1 MMKMTQSRLERVGSS
16 ITDSGRSVRR
26 RWRIRHILYALL
38 ALGAA
43 TVGVLALI
51 ASWRPPTYQ
60 PPAID
65 RARLPDDQ
73 RDLVNLLDR
82 IGAALNEGRAITF
95 SLEEAQLNR
104 WLAARDEL
112 FIDSRMD
119 LPPEVQG
126 PQIRISERGMF
137 ELAAQFDTGFFRPV
151 VRLGIAAKLEGDDVR
166 VSPGSL
172 YVGGLRLMWSGL
184 PPGMIRTGG
193 STGMNLRV
201 AGNDVLVQNRFTWSN
216 GRRDFRVT
224 QLDFA
229 AGKVT
234 VTFEPVA
241 RSASQP
247 APPGGP

>member
-1 MMKMTQSRLERVGSS
+1 MTTTLHRLEKVESS
-16 ITDSGRSVRR
+16 ITRRAQPVRG
-26 RWRIRHILYALL
+26 RWRLRHVLYALA
-38 ALGAA
+38 ALGVM
-43 TVGVLALI
+43 TIGVLALI
-51 ASWRPPTYQ
+51 ASWRPTTYQ

-112 FIDSRMD
+112 FIDTKLD

-151 VRLGIAAKLEGDDVR
+151 VRLGIAASLEGDDVR

-184 PPGMIRTGG
+184 PQGMIRTGG
-193 STGMNLRV
+193 STSANLRV
-201 AGNDVLVQNRFTWSN
+201 IGNEVLVQNRFTWSN
-216 GRRDFRVT
+216 GRRDFSVT

-229 AGKVT
+229 ASRVT
-234 VTFEPVA
+234 ITFTPIPRGA
-241 RSASQP
+241 SGPSAV
-247 APPGGP
+247 GGP